1 MTNFDIQLN
10 ATRCAAIH
18 TTFGTHLDA
27 DEAWQAWSA
36 ENGIYD
42 PGARLLFEYEYAQC
56 RRQSLWWQLLS
67 GASGAAGWR
76 RILDLVRDDA
86 AQ

>member
-1 MTNFDIQLN
+1 MTNLDIQLN
-10 ATRCAAIH
+10 AARCAARH

-27 DEAWQAWSA
+27 DEAWRAWSA
-36 ENGIYD
+36 QSGVHD
-42 PGARLLFEYEYAQC
+42 QGARLLFEYEYAQC
-56 RRQSLWWQLLS
+56 RRQSLWWQLLF

-86 AQ
+86 